1 MIRVD
6 GLTKYFGDVHA
17 VDGLTFEMFEGEILG
32 FLGPNG
38 AGKTTTMRILTCF
51 FPPTSG
57 KANVAGFDVMTEPDE
72 VRRIIGYMPEGV
84 PLYKEMPVTDFLDF
98 VAHSKGYRRAERRRY
113 VDMAIEETNLGNVRN
128 RLVGQLSK
136 GYRQRVGLA
145 QAILGEPKVLILDEP
160 TSGLDPRQI
169 ADMRALIKR
178 MAGRRTVI
186 LSTHILP
193 EVQMTCSRVII
204 INKGKIAASGTPE
217 KLTTRMQNKMRY
229 DVRVIGPPAEVSDAL
244 KKISGVTEVTLHEPR
259 DSDEGLVRGIPGVS
273 HEFQIVSRLD
283 APDARP
289 SIAKMIIEK
298 AWTLVELKQVGLSL
312 EEIFL
317 RIVAGDQSGAPEG
330 ATPAEGIPS
339 VAESENSE
347 SVAAKAGVK

>member
-1 MIRVD
+1 
-6 GLTKYFGDVHA
+6 
-17 VDGLTFEMFEGEILG
+17 
-32 FLGPNG
+32 
-38 AGKTTTMRILTCF
+38 
-51 FPPTSG
+51 
-57 KANVAGFDVMTEPDE
+57 
-72 VRRIIGYMPEGV
+72 
-84 PLYKEMPVTDFLDF
+84 
-98 VAHSKGYRRAERRRY
+98 
-113 VDMAIEETNLGNVRN
+113 
-128 RLVGQLSK
+128 
-136 GYRQRVGLA
+136 
-145 QAILGEPKVLILDEP
+145 
-160 TSGLDPRQI
+160 
-169 ADMRALIKR
+169 
-178 MAGRRTVI
+178 
-186 LSTHILP
+186 
-193 EVQMTCSRVII
+193 
-204 INKGKIAASGTPE
+204 
-217 KLTTRMQNKMRY
+217 MQNKMRY